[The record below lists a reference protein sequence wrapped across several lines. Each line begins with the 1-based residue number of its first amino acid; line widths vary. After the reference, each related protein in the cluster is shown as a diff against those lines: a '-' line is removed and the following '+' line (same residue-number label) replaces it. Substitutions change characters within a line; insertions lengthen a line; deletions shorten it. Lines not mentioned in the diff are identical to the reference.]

1 MSLILEHGADV
12 NSKGGNETTALMVAA
27 TLGHNTVLSIMLAH
41 PLLNIQ
47 AGVSFIIPP
56 AKFFSCLFRVL
67 LVTQHCSVPQQPGGA
82 RQSNYF

>member
-1 MSLILEHGADV
+1 MITCSNCGKVMSLILEHGADV

-56 AKFFSCLFRVL
+56 AKLYFLVFSG
-67 LVTQHCSVPQQPGGA
+67 S
-82 RQSNYF
+82 YW